1 MRGIFSSS
9 PAPGA
14 VRVLLG
20 GHLLLLVAA
29 NLVLAGASAA
39 GCAIVP
45 LLLCLVCAGITA
57 LIIAIVG
64 EPADDPTSA
73 REGRRNG

>member
-1 MRGIFSSS
+1 MRGIFSST

-14 VRVLLG
+14 VRALLG

-29 NLVLAGASAA
+29 SLVLAGALVA
-39 GCAIVP
+39 GCAIAP

-73 REGRRNG
+73 GEGPRHG

>member
-1 MRGIFSSS
+1 MRGIFSSN
-9 PAPGA
+9 PAPGP

-29 NLVLAGASAA
+29 NLVLVGASAA
-39 GCAIVP
+39 GCAIAP

-57 LIIAIVG
+57 LIIAIAG
-64 EPADDPTSA
+64 ESADEPTSA